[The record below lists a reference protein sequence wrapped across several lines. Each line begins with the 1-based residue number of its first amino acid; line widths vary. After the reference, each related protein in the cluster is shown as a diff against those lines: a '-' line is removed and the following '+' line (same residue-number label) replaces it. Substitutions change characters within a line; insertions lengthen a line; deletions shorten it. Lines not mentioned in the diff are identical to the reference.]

1 MRKVYKGIAVSSGVV
16 IGRALVL
23 PDQEMLVIKKVVSE
37 DKITEEVI
45 RFNAALEKTRVE
57 IKAMHSKVKKEIGG
71 KHSNIF
77 EAHLMILG
85 DPMLTTD
92 VEKHIKSEKLSAESV
107 FSRSVNNLVES
118 FEKIEDEYL
127 KERANDVRDIG
138 RRVFKNLTGSTRETL
153 ADIKEEVILFARDLS
168 PSDTVTMKREKVKGF
183 CTDLGGKTSHT
194 AIIARALEIPAV
206 VGVQNISQNVSD
218 GDLVVVDGS
227 LGVIIVNPNEEDLKH
242 YNRKREDLIKQNA
255 KLSKLRELPAETLDG
270 YKIELSAN
278 IEIEDEAKLVVK
290 HGAIG
295 VGLFRTEFL
304 FLNRLDLPNEEE
316 QFASY
321 FRAAEFLY
329 PNSVIIRTLDLGGD
343 KFLSHLGLSK
353 EENPFLGL
361 RAIRLCLARPE
372 LFKPQLRA
380 ILRAS
385 ELKNVKIMFP
395 MISGIEEF
403 LKAKEMLEQAKNDLR
418 KEKKSFD
425 NEIDLGVMIE
435 IPSASL
441 TADILAKEV
450 DFFSI
455 GSNDLIQYTLAIDR
469 VNTNMAHM
477 YNPLHPSILRQL
489 KRIVTSAHKEGKWVG
504 MCGEMASDTAFSAL
518 LIGLGIDELSTAP
531 VAVPEVKKVLR
542 SITMSEAKKI
552 AAEALSFRTLD
563 EVKLYMNTVNKGS
576 CKYCK

>member
-1 MRKVYKGIAVSSGVV
+1 MRKTFKGIAVSSGVV
-16 IGRALVL
+16 IGKALVL
-23 PDQEMLVIKKVVSE
+23 PDQEMLVIKKA
-37 DKITEEVI
+37 IPEEKVAGEVA
-45 RFNAALEKTRVE
+45 RFNAALEKTRNE
-57 IKAMHSKVKKEIGG
+57 IKIMHAKVKKEIGG

-85 DPMLTTD
+85 DPALTTD
-92 VEKHIKSEKLSAESV
+92 VEKHIKSEKLSAESI
-107 FSRSVNNLVES
+107 FSRSVNKLVES
-118 FEKIEDEYL
+118 FEKIEDAYL

-138 RRVFKNLTGSTRETL
+138 KRVFKNLTGSTRETL
-153 ADIKEEVILFARDLS
+153 ADIKDEVIIFARDLS

-194 AIIARALEIPAV
+194 AIIARALEIPAI
-206 VGVQNISQNVSD
+206 VGLQNISQNVSD
-218 GDLVVVDGS
+218 GDLVIVDGS

-242 YNRKREDLIKQNA
+242 YNRKREELIKQNA
-255 KLSKLRELPAETLDG
+255 ELSKLRELPAETLDG

-290 HGAIG
+290 HGAVG

-304 FLNRLDLPNEEE
+304 FLNRLDLPTEEE
-316 QFASY
+316 QYNSY
-321 FRAAEFLY
+321 FKAAEFLY

-372 LFKPQLRA
+372 LFKTQLRA

-385 ELKNVKIMFP
+385 ELKNIKIMFP
-395 MISGIEEF
+395 MISGVEEF
-403 LKAKEMLEQAKNDLR
+403 LKAKKLLEEVKSDLK
-418 KEKKSFD
+418 KEKIAFD
-425 NEIDLGVMIE
+425 NEMDLGVMIE

-469 VNTNMAHM
+469 VNANMAHM

-489 KRIVTSAHKEGKWVG
+489 KKIVMAAHKEGKWVG

-518 LIGLGIDELSTAP
+518 LIGIGIDELSTAP
-531 VAVPEVKKVLR
+531 VAVPEVKKVIR
-542 SITMSEAKKI
+542 STTMSEAKKI
-552 AAEALSFRTLD
+552 AAEVLAFQTLD
-563 EVKLYMNTVNKGS
+563 EVKLYMNAVNKGA

>member
-1 MRKVYKGIAVSSGVV
+1 MRKTYKGIAVSSGVV
-16 IGRALVL
+16 IGKALVL
-23 PDQEMLVIKKVVSE
+23 PDQEMLVIKKAISE
-37 DKITEEVI
+37 EKIPEEI
-45 RFNAALEKTRVE
+45 KRFNAALEKTRNE
-57 IKAMHSKVKKEIGG
+57 IKVMHAKVKKEIGG

-85 DPMLTTD
+85 DPALTTD

-107 FSRSVNNLVES
+107 FSRSVNKLVES

-153 ADIKEEVILFARDLS
+153 ADIKEEVIIFARDLS
-168 PSDTVTMKREKVKGF
+168 PSDTVTMKRERVKGF

-206 VGVQNISQNVSD
+206 VGLQNISQNVSD
-218 GDLVVVDGS
+218 GDMVIVDGL
-227 LGVIIVNPNEEDLKH
+227 LGIIIVNPNEEDLKH
-242 YNRKREDLIKQNA
+242 YNRKREELIKQNA
-255 KLSKLRELPAETLDG
+255 ELAKLRELPAETLDG
-270 YKIELSAN
+270 YKIDLSAN

-290 HGAIG
+290 HGAAG

-304 FLNRLDLPNEEE
+304 FLNRLDLPTEEE
-316 QFASY
+316 QFVSY

-329 PNSVIIRTLDLGGD
+329 PNTVIIRTLDLGGD

-372 LFKPQLRA
+372 LFKTQLRA

-403 LKAKEMLEQAKNDLR
+403 LKAKKLLEEVKNDLK
-418 KEKKSFD
+418 KEKIVFD
-425 NEIDLGVMIE
+425 DNLDLGVMIE
-435 IPSASL
+435 IPSASI

-489 KRIVTSAHKEGKWVG
+489 KKIVDAAHKEGKWVG

-542 SITMSEAKKI
+542 STTMFEAKKI

-563 EVKLYMNTVNKGS
+563 EVKMYMNAVNKGA
-576 CKYCK
+576 CKFCK

>member
-1 MRKVYKGIAVSSGVV
+1 MRKTYKGIAVSSGVV
-16 IGRALVL
+16 IGKALVL
-23 PDQEMLVIKKVVSE
+23 PDQEMLVIKKAISE
-37 DKITEEVI
+37 EKIPEEI
-45 RFNAALEKTRVE
+45 KRFSAALEKTRNE
-57 IKAMHSKVKKEIGG
+57 IKVMHAKVKKEIGG

-85 DPMLTTD
+85 DPALTTD

-107 FSRSVNNLVES
+107 FSRSVNKLVES

-153 ADIKEEVILFARDLS
+153 ADIKEEVIIFARDLS

-206 VGVQNISQNVSD
+206 VGLQNISQNVSD
-218 GDLVVVDGS
+218 GDMVIVDGL
-227 LGVIIVNPNEEDLKH
+227 LGIIIVNPNEEDLKH
-242 YNRKREDLIKQNA
+242 YNRKREELIKQNA
-255 KLSKLRELPAETLDG
+255 ELAKLRELPAETLDG
-270 YKIELSAN
+270 YKIDLSAN

-290 HGAIG
+290 HGAAG

-304 FLNRLDLPNEEE
+304 FLNRLDLPTEEE
-316 QFASY
+316 QFVSY

-329 PNSVIIRTLDLGGD
+329 PNTVIIRTLDLGGD

-372 LFKPQLRA
+372 LFKTQLRA

-403 LKAKEMLEQAKNDLR
+403 LKAKKLLEEVKNDLR
-418 KEKKSFD
+418 KEKIVFD
-425 NEIDLGVMIE
+425 DKLDLGVMIE
-435 IPSASL
+435 IPSASI

-489 KRIVTSAHKEGKWVG
+489 KKIVDAAHKEGKWVG

-542 SITMSEAKKI
+542 STTMFEAKKI

-563 EVKLYMNTVNKGS
+563 EVKMYMNAVNKGA
-576 CKYCK
+576 CKFCK

>member
-16 IGRALVL
+16 IGRPLVL

-316 QFASY
+316 QFSSY

>member
-1 MRKVYKGIAVSSGVV
+1 MRKTFKGIAVSSGVV
-16 IGRALVL
+16 IGKALVL
-23 PDQEMLVIKKVVSE
+23 PDQEMLVIKKA
-37 DKITEEVI
+37 IPEEKVAGEVA
-45 RFNAALEKTRVE
+45 RFNAALEKTRNE
-57 IKAMHSKVKKEIGG
+57 IKIMHAKVKKEIGG

-85 DPMLTTD
+85 DPALTTD
-92 VEKHIKSEKLSAESV
+92 VEKHIKSEKLSAESI
-107 FSRSVNNLVES
+107 FSRSVNKLVES
-118 FEKIEDEYL
+118 FEKIEDAYL

-138 RRVFKNLTGSTRETL
+138 KRVFKNLTGSTRETL
-153 ADIKEEVILFARDLS
+153 ADIKDEVIIFARDLS

-194 AIIARALEIPAV
+194 AIIARALEIPAI
-206 VGVQNISQNVSD
+206 VGLQNISQNVSD
-218 GDLVVVDGS
+218 GDLVIVDGS

-242 YNRKREDLIKQNA
+242 YNRKREELIKQNA
-255 KLSKLRELPAETLDG
+255 ELSKLRELPAETLDG

-290 HGAIG
+290 HGAVG

-304 FLNRLDLPNEEE
+304 FLNRLDLPTEEE
-316 QFASY
+316 QYNSY
-321 FRAAEFLY
+321 FKAAEFLY

-372 LFKPQLRA
+372 LFKTQLRA

-385 ELKNVKIMFP
+385 ELKNLKIMFP
-395 MISGIEEF
+395 MISGVEEF
-403 LKAKEMLEQAKNDLR
+403 LKAKKLLEEVKSDLK
-418 KEKKSFD
+418 KEKIAFD
-425 NEIDLGVMIE
+425 NEMDLGVMIE

-469 VNTNMAHM
+469 VNANMAHM

-489 KRIVTSAHKEGKWVG
+489 KKIVMAAHKEGKWVG

-518 LIGLGIDELSTAP
+518 LIGIGIDELSTAP
-531 VAVPEVKKVLR
+531 VAVPEVKKVIR
-542 SITMSEAKKI
+542 STTMSEAKKI
-552 AAEALSFRTLD
+552 AAEVLAFQTLD
-563 EVKLYMNTVNKGS
+563 EVKLYMNAVNKGA

>member
-1 MRKVYKGIAVSSGVV
+1 MRKTFKGIAVSSGVV
-16 IGRALVL
+16 IGKALVL
-23 PDQEMLVIKKVVSE
+23 PDQEMLVIKKA
-37 DKITEEVI
+37 IPEEKVAGEVA
-45 RFNAALEKTRVE
+45 RFNAALEKTRNE
-57 IKAMHSKVKKEIGG
+57 IKIMHAKVKKEIGG

-85 DPMLTTD
+85 DPALTTD
-92 VEKHIKSEKLSAESV
+92 VEKHIKSEKLSAESI
-107 FSRSVNNLVES
+107 FSRSVNKLVES
-118 FEKIEDEYL
+118 FEKIEDAYL

-138 RRVFKNLTGSTRETL
+138 KRVFKNLTGSTRETL
-153 ADIKEEVILFARDLS
+153 ADIKDEVIIFARDLS

-194 AIIARALEIPAV
+194 AIIARALEIPAI
-206 VGVQNISQNVSD
+206 VGLQNISQNVSD
-218 GDLVVVDGS
+218 GDLVIVDGS

-242 YNRKREDLIKQNA
+242 YNRKREELIKQNA
-255 KLSKLRELPAETLDG
+255 ELSKLRELPAETLDG

-290 HGAIG
+290 HGAVG

-304 FLNRLDLPNEEE
+304 FLNRLDLPTEEE
-316 QFASY
+316 QYNSY
-321 FRAAEFLY
+321 FKAAEFLY

-372 LFKPQLRA
+372 LFKTQLRA

-385 ELKNVKIMFP
+385 ELKNIKI
-395 MISGIEEF
+395 MISGVEEF
-403 LKAKEMLEQAKNDLR
+403 LKAKKLLEEVKSDLK
-418 KEKKSFD
+418 KEKIAFD
-425 NEIDLGVMIE
+425 NEMDLGVMIE

-469 VNTNMAHM
+469 VNANMAHM

-489 KRIVTSAHKEGKWVG
+489 KKIVMAAHKEGKWVG

-518 LIGLGIDELSTAP
+518 LIGIGIDELSTAP
-531 VAVPEVKKVLR
+531 VAVPEVKKVIR
-542 SITMSEAKKI
+542 STTMSEAKKI
-552 AAEALSFRTLD
+552 AAEVLAFQTLD
-563 EVKLYMNTVNKGS
+563 EVKLYMNAVNKGA

>member
-1 MRKVYKGIAVSSGVV
+1 MRKIFKGIAVSSGVV

-23 PDQEMLVIKKVVSE
+23 PDQEMLVIKKAIPE
-37 DKITEEVI
+37 EKIPEEI
-45 RFNAALEKTRVE
+45 TRFNAALEKTRNE
-57 IKAMHSKVKKEIGG
+57 IKVMLARVKKDIGG

-77 EAHLMILG
+77 EAHLMILA
-85 DPMLTTD
+85 DPMLTSD
-92 VEKHIKSEKLSAESV
+92 VEKHIRSEKLSAESV
-107 FSRSVNNLVES
+107 FSRSVNKLVES

-138 RRVFKNLTGSTRETL
+138 KRVFKNLTGSTRETL
-153 ADIKEEVILFARDLS
+153 ADIKEEVIIFARDLS

-206 VGVQNISQNVSD
+206 VGLQNISQNVSD
-218 GDLVVVDGS
+218 GDLVIVDGS
-227 LGVIIVNPNEEDLKH
+227 LGVIIIDPNEEDLKH
-242 YNRKREDLIKQNA
+242 YNKKREEVIKQNA
-255 KLSKLRELPAETLDG
+255 ELSKLRELPAETLDG
-270 YKIELSAN
+270 YKVELSAN

-290 HGAIG
+290 HGAAG

-304 FLNRLDLPNEEE
+304 FLNRMDLPNEEE
-316 QFASY
+316 QFVSY

-329 PNSVIIRTLDLGGD
+329 PNTVIIRTLDLGGD

-372 LFKPQLRA
+372 LFKTQLRA

-385 ELKNVKIMFP
+385 ELKNIKIMFP
-395 MISGIEEF
+395 MISGVEEF
-403 LKAKEMLEQAKNDLR
+403 LKAKEILEQVKSDLR
-418 KEKKSFD
+418 KEKIVFD
-425 NEIDLGVMIE
+425 NDMDLGVMIE
-435 IPSASL
+435 IPSASI

-469 VNTNMAHM
+469 VNANMAHM

-489 KRIVTSAHKEGKWVG
+489 KNIVDAAHKEGKWVG

-542 SITMSEAKKI
+542 STTMTEAKKI
-552 AAEALSFRTLD
+552 AAQALSFSTLD
-563 EVKLYMNTVNKGS
+563 EVKVYMSGINQGS
-576 CKYCK
+576 CKFCK

>member
-1 MRKVYKGIAVSSGVV
+1 MKKAYKGIAVSSGVV

-23 PDQEMLVIKKVVSE
+23 PDQEMLVIKKA
-37 DKITEEVI
+37 IPEEKVAEELV
-45 RFNAALEKTRVE
+45 RFRAALENTRNE
-57 IKAMHSKVKKEIGG
+57 IKVMHAKVKKEIGG

-77 EAHLMILG
+77 EAHLMILS
-85 DPMLTTD
+85 DPMLTSE
-92 VEKHIKSEKLSAESV
+92 VEKHIKTEKLSAESV
-107 FSRSVNNLVES
+107 FSRSVNKLVET
-118 FEKIEDEYL
+118 FESIEDQYL
-127 KERANDVRDIG
+127 RERVNDIRDIG

-153 ADIKEEVILFARDLS
+153 ADIKDEVIIFARDLS

-206 VGVQNISQNVSD
+206 VGVSGISQNVSD
-218 GDLVVVDGS
+218 GDLVIVDGS
-227 LGVIIVNPNEEDLKH
+227 MGVIIVDPDEEDLKH
-242 YNRKREDLIKQNA
+242 YNKKREELIKQNA
-255 KLSKLRELPAETLDG
+255 ELAKLRELPAETLDG

-290 HGAIG
+290 HGAVG

-316 QFASY
+316 QFVSY

-329 PNSVIIRTLDLGGD
+329 PNTVIIRTLDLGGD

-372 LFKPQLRA
+372 LFKTQLRA

-385 ELKNVKIMFP
+385 ELKNIKIMFP

-403 LKAKEMLEQAKNDLR
+403 LKAKEILEEVKNDLR
-418 KEKKSFD
+418 KEKIIFD
-425 NEIDLGVMIE
+425 EELELGVMIE

-489 KRIVTSAHKEGKWVG
+489 KKIVEAAHKEGKWVG

-518 LIGLGIDELSTAP
+518 LIGLGIDEFSTAP

-542 SITMSEAKKI
+542 ATTMSEAKKI
-552 AAEALSFRTLD
+552 AAEALSFDTLD
-563 EVKLYMNTVNKGS
+563 EVKVFMHKVNNGA

>member
-1 MRKVYKGIAVSSGVV
+1 MRKTYKGIAVSCGVI

-23 PDQEMLVIKKVVSE
+23 PDQEMLVIKKA
-37 DKITEEVI
+37 IPAGRIAEEVI
-45 RFNAALEKTRVE
+45 RFNAALEKTRSE
-57 IKAMHSKVKKEIGG
+57 IRAMQSKVKKEIGG

-77 EAHLMILG
+77 EAHLLILE
-85 DPMLTTD
+85 DPMLTVD
-92 VEKHIKSEKLSAESV
+92 VEKHIKTEKLSAESV
-107 FSRSVNNLVES
+107 FSRSVNRLVES

-153 ADIKEEVILFARDLS
+153 ADIKEEVIIFARDLS
-168 PSDTVTMKREKVKGF
+168 PSDTVTMKRDKVKGF

-206 VGVQNISQNVSD
+206 VGVQNISRNVAD
-218 GDLVVVDGS
+218 GDLVIVDGS
-227 LGVIIVNPNEEDLKH
+227 LGIIIVSPNEEDLKY
-242 YNRKREDLIKQNA
+242 YNKKREDLIKQNA
-255 KLSKLRELPAETLDG
+255 ELSKLRELPAETLDG

-278 IEIEDEAKLVVK
+278 IEIEDESKLVVK
-290 HGAIG
+290 HGAAGI
-295 VGLFRTEFL
+295 GLFRTEFL
-304 FLNRLDLPNEEE
+304 FLNRMDLPNEEE

-329 PNSVIIRTLDLGGD
+329 PNTVIIRTLDLGGD

-372 LFKPQLRA
+372 FFKLQLRA

-385 ELKNVKIMFP
+385 GLKNVKIMFP

-403 LKAKEMLEQAKNDLR
+403 LKAKELLENVKSDLR
-418 KEKKSFD
+418 KEKVIFD
-425 NEIDLGVMIE
+425 DDMDLGVMIE

-469 VNTNMAHM
+469 VNANMAHM

-489 KRIVTSAHKEGKWVG
+489 KRIVDAAHKEGKWVG

-542 SITMSEAKKI
+542 GITMFEAKKI
-552 AAEALSFRTLD
+552 AAEALSFRTLE
-563 EVKLYMNTVNKGS
+563 EVKLYMNTINKGT

>member
-153 ADIKEEVILFARDLS
+153 ADIKEEVILFASDLS